1 MIFYFSGTGN
11 SLYVAKSI
19 AKNIGDDY
27 TSIASII
34 NNPSEEYVYCL
45 KENEAIGFV
54 FPTYAWAAPKVVE
67 AFLDKLILKNYK
79 DNYIYSVATC
89 GGNSGHLLKAFEK
102 LIKEKNIS
110 LNSGFVVRM
119 PNNYIVSSDID
130 NEKITEEKL
139 SKAKDYIEYIIEN
152 IKNRKSNVFESVNT
166 FYDKPLT
173 KIVSPLFNKF
183 ALNNT
188 KKFYANNKCIS
199 CGLCE
204 KICVSNTI
212 KVNGKPKWGDK
223 CTQCLAC
230 INWCPVKAIQY
241 GKGTEK
247 RQRYTNKNIKSNE
260 LVIR

>member
-11 SLYVAKSI
+11 SLYVAKTI

-34 NNPSEEYVYCL
+34 NASSEEYVYCL

-54 FPTYAWAAPKVVE
+54 FPTYAWATPKVVE
-67 AFLDKLILKNYK
+67 AFIDKLILKNYK
-79 DNYIYSVATC
+79 DNFIYSIATC
-89 GGNSGHLLKAFEK
+89 GGNSGNLLKAFGK
-102 LIKEKNIS
+102 LIKEKNMN

-119 PNNYIVSSDID
+119 PNNYIISSDID

-139 SKAKDYIEYIIEN
+139 SKAKEYIEYISEN
-152 IKNRKSNVFESVNT
+152 IKSRRANVFESVNA

-173 KIVSPLFNKF
+173 KLVSPLFNKF

-188 KKFYANNKCIS
+188 KKFYVNSNCTS

-212 KVNGKPKWGDK
+212 KVSVKPVWGDK

-247 RQRYTNKNIKSNE
+247 RKRYNNKNISANE